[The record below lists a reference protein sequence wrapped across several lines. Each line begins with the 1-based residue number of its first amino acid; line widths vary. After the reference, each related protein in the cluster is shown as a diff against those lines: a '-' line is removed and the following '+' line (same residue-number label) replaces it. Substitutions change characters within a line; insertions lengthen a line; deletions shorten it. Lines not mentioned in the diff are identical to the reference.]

1 MSFRLLFLF
10 LSSICFSLFKHSFGT
25 ESAYFECAQPVLSD
39 SETLK
44 CSGQGD
50 PISGAYGWFF
60 APRID
65 LNKAQWADLVL
76 IRGVGSKLAN
86 QIVSFRARKGRIESW
101 DAVLEVRGI
110 GPKMLQRLRTFFY
123 ISPNG

>member
-1 MSFRLLFLF
+1 M
-10 LSSICFSLFKHSFGT
+10 LSG
-25 ESAYFECAQPVLSD
+25 
-39 SETLK
+39 SETLN
-44 CSGQGD
+44 CDGQGD

-86 QIVSFRARKGRIESW
+86 QIVLFRARKGRIESW
-101 DAVLEVRGI
+101 DAVLKVRGI
-110 GPKMLQRLRTFFY
+110 GPKLVQRLRNFFY
-123 ISPNG
+123 ITPKG